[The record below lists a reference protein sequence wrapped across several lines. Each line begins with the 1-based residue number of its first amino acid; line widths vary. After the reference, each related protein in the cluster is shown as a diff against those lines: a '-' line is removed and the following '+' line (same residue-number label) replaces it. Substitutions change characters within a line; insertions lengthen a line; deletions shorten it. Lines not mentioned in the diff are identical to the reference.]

1 VAGFDAERLRV
12 VTDGDRIIVRAMRTE
27 ENQHGVI
34 TEREYERKIEKPK
47 EVDHT
52 RLKSFLTTDGIL
64 IIEAPLPP
72 KSLNLRKANHA
83 NSSPQRS
90 SHGGSSTSL
99 RSSSPATVAVV
110 TSAGSAVLPSTSNG
124 APPASV
130 ASPTRE
136 RFCVPSFFDDNG
148 RRKMSL
154 LVDIGLAFTAKEIT
168 VLIIKENRIQIK
180 GRHEERTAEKL
191 CKRKYTK
198 EFELPEK
205 IETYSL
211 RGGLTVD
218 GKLIVSALAKGHA
231 ASLNKVTAGELIED
245 DINSRAEN
253 HSCNVLDLSTFP
265 PTTPQLIASSYN
277 N

>member
-1 VAGFDAERLRV
+1 
-12 VTDGDRIIVRAMRTE
+12 M
-27 ENQHGVI
+27 
-34 TEREYERKIEKPK
+34 
-47 EVDHT
+47 
-52 RLKSFLTTDGIL
+52 RLKRFYSLAPKFGTLFERYSRLST
-64 IIEAPLPP
+64 IIGEIRMIGCLCELLL
-72 KSLNLRKANHA
+72 KNMVNDKCF
-83 NSSPQRS
+83 
-90 SHGGSSTSL
+90 
-99 RSSSPATVAVV
+99 RSSSPANIAIV
-110 TSAGSAVLPSTSNG
+110 TSSGSAVVASTSNG
-124 APPASV
+124 APSAP
-130 ASPTRE
+130 SPTRE
-136 RFCVPSFFDDNG
+136 RFCFPVFFDHNG
-148 RRKMSL
+148 RRKL
-154 LVDIGLAFTAKEIT
+154 LLTVDIGLAFTAKEIT

-218 GKLIVSALAKGHA
+218 GKLIVSALGKGHA
-231 ASLNKVTAGELIED
+231 ASLNKVTAGELVED
-245 DINSRAEN
+245 DINARAEN